1 MSPLR
6 AGRRNDAQPRAG
18 LVVGRVTRN
27 SRTYNLRDESR
38 DHIRRCPPWARRY
51 LRTVAVGNREAHQ
64 VCEIRHSVVIKRC
77 VAFGFAA
84 QGDCSSGKQLGVV
97 GHLVLCFGRSRR
109 DEMAKGIPA
118 SGTAV
123 ERTAQVSAALRA
135 WVCVAAGAHRV
146 WLAQPRKRSRRAVES
161 WFMRLCSCSISK
173 LSSATRR

>member
-1 MSPLR
+1 MLTTLAMP
-6 AGRRNDAQPRAG
+6 
-18 LVVGRVTRN
+18 
-27 SRTYNLRDESR
+27 SRSS
-38 DHIRRCPPWARRY
+38 
-51 LRTVAVGNREAHQ
+51 GNRN
-64 VCEIRHSVVIKRC
+64 CSVVDEATQC
-77 VAFGFAA
+77 VVNFVCSMMCNIVETPEICDGHFAIFY
-84 QGDCSSGKQLGVV
+84 GTTIGVV